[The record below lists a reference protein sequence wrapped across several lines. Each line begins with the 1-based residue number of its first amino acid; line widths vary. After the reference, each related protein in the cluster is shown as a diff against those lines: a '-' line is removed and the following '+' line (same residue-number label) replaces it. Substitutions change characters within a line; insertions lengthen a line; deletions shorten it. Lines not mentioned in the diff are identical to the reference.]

1 MSLMEL
7 FNLAIL
13 IALIYFSAWSFY
25 LKFKANRVTTT
36 KDLLLAF
43 VTGGTLAVAT
53 MVFGV
58 TGEIMAIS
66 DEIKQDTVSI
76 RSTLEAG
83 TRPEASDSAF
93 ERVGTADPQINPGND
108 QLVELIKVNQ
118 QQTQVLRRLLGQTEG
133 LIEKVD
139 LTNQLIER
147 ILAAS
152 GSDQQIPTN
161 FSGSQF
167 TIRLDL
173 VCSLPRTSV
182 VRLPASCIIRPSEG

>member
-58 TGEIMAIS
+58 TGEIIDAS
-66 DEIKQDTVSI
+66 ASIKQDTVSI
-76 RSTLEAG
+76 RSTLEGG
-83 TRPEASDSAF
+83 TRPEAADSAF

-108 QLVELIKVNQ
+108 QLVELIKINQ

-147 ILAAS
+147 ILTAS

-167 TIRLDL
+167 TIQLDL

-182 VRLPASCIIRPSEG
+182 VLLPASCVIRPSEG